1 MKKRFLPCF
10 FLTCFCVTLPVLT
23 SVAMAY
29 DFPETLEAGCMC
41 GANYPGNF
49 RFLEVFS
56 EYSCVE
62 PASAYYKCERCGYE
76 RLFEFE
82 IDHTWTETN
91 RQPAACTASGFI
103 EYTCSGCY
111 ETKLETIPQLAE
123 DHAWE
128 ESSRVPATCTSAGS
142 VAYTCSRCSQTKS
155 ETIPQLAED
164 HTWEVV
170 RRNPATCTAAGSV
183 SYSCSVCHESKTDS
197 LPALG
202 HAWTETDRNPATCT
216 DPGYINR
223 VCTRC
228 GSAVSENLPALGLD
242 HIWEETSRTEAVCA
256 PGSIGYTCSN
266 CGDTRSEEIPVPP
279 GATHTYEA
287 VEVIPAVYDGNGK
300 LLTASQVVYGCSNCT
315 ASYTVPVGVSPPT
328 GPVINEGD
336 GGDGMQDATAA
347 LGKTFLSGIWA
358 LFGIYVPGFS
368 FTFGQMWLGVLL
380 ASISILVVRMI
391 FGFGGGPRGDSPRTS
406 STSNPKISKE
416 RRRDEF

>member
-10 FLTCFCVTLPVLT
+10 FLTCFCVTLPALT

-29 DFPETLEAGCMC
+29 DFPETLTSACMC
-41 GANYPGNF
+41 GANYPDNF

-56 EYSCVE
+56 EYSCIE
-62 PASAYYKCERCGYE
+62 PASAYYKCKQCGYE
-76 RLFEFE
+76 CLFEFE

-91 RQPAACTASGFI
+91 RQPAACTAPGFI

-128 ESSRVPATCTSAGS
+128 ESSRVPATCT
-142 VAYTCSRCSQTKS
+142 
-155 ETIPQLAED
+155 
-164 HTWEVV
+164 
-170 RRNPATCTAAGSV
+170 
-183 SYSCSVCHESKTDS
+183 
-197 LPALG
+197 
-202 HAWTETDRNPATCT
+202 

-242 HIWEETSRTEAVCA
+242 HIWEEISRTEAVCA